1 MSIFSALFT
10 ERTFLMVKI
19 TSVLHKSRAERVG
32 ICEGDVLLSINGNE
46 INDVLDYRFYL
57 ADTVIDLSL
66 TRDGKPF
73 SARITKSE
81 YDDIGLGFETPL
93 MDKKRSCHNKCIF
106 CFIDQLPKGLR
117 ESLYFKDDDS
127 RLSFLHGNYIT
138 LTNLKD
144 EDIDRIIKMHISP
157 VNVSV
162 HTTNPALRV
171 EMMKNKRAGEVLSYL
186 DKLKDAGITICAQIV
201 LCKGVNDKDELLR
214 SMRDLKKLFPALN
227 SCSIVPAG
235 LTKFRDGLYHLEA
248 FTKEECLEVI
258 HEILAFGDEC
268 LKELGT
274 RLFYPA
280 DEFYISAGIEI
291 PDNEFYEEYAQ
302 IENGVGM
309 IRSFDCEFKDE
320 LDYLTSVQGLSELKE
335 QRHVTVAT
343 GYSSYEMIKNLCDL
357 AESSFKNL
365 KIDVIKIKNNFFG
378 DSITVSGLMTGK
390 DLSLQ
395 LKSFEL
401 GDELLLPSSTLRAEG
416 DLFLCGMTPEELS
429 KKLGVNIRFVRNDGA
444 DFLQGILGDEAL

>member
-1 MSIFSALFT
+1 
-10 ERTFLMVKI
+10 MVKI
-19 TSVLHKSRAERVG
+19 TSVLHASRAERVG
-32 ICEGDVLLSINGNE
+32 IREGDVLISINGNE

-73 SARITKSE
+73 SVKMTKSE
-81 YDDIGLGFETPL
+81 YDDIGLLFETPL
-93 MDKKRSCHNKCIF
+93 MDKKRSCQNKCIF

-162 HTTNPALRV
+162 HTTNPELRV
-171 EMMKNKRAGEVLSYL
+171 QMMKNKRAGEVLSYL
-186 DKLKDAGITICAQIV
+186 DRLKNAGITICAQIV
-201 LCKGVNDKDELLR
+201 LCKGVNDKDELTR
-214 SMRDLKKLFPALN
+214 SMRDLKKLYPALN

-235 LTKFRDGLYHLEA
+235 LTKYRHGLYPLEA
-248 FTKEECLEVI
+248 FTKEECLDVI
-258 HEILAFGDEC
+258 HEVLAFGDEC

-280 DEFYISAGIEI
+280 DEFYVLAGISV

-309 IRSFDCEFKDE
+309 IRSFEFEFMDE
-320 LDYLTSVQGLSELKE
+320 LDYLTSTEGLSESE
-335 QRHVTVAT
+335 TERHVTIAT
-343 GYSSYEMIKNLCDL
+343 GYSSYELIKGL
-357 AESSFKNL
+357 ATAAERRIKNL

-390 DLSLQ
+390 DLYEQ
-395 LKSFEL
+395 LSSVTL
-401 GDELLLPSSTLRAEG
+401 GKELLLPASTLRAEG
-416 DLFLCGMTPEELS
+416 DLFLCGMSPEELS
-429 KKLGVNIRFVRNDGA
+429 EKLGVNIRFIRNDGA
-444 DFLQGILGDEAL
+444 DFLRGILGDEAL